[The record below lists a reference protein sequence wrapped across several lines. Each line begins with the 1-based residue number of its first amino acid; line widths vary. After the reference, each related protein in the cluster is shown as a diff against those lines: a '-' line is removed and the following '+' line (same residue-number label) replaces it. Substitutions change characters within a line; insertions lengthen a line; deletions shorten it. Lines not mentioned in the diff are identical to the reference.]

1 MNEHTPTAAPRIAR
15 QATAREFLAVVFR
28 RKWIILGLFLVTT
41 ATVLTVAF
49 TTPTT
54 YISSGRILVK
64 RGERQ
69 SALRPDRQVFSDWEQ
84 DLGSEMQIMKSQP
97 VVRRA
102 KELVAEQAKREQI
115 DVKFDPTRID
125 LEVVGK
131 SNVIAMG
138 YTDLD
143 PTAAQIACKALM
155 DAYLDYHKDRLTS
168 DRPQLFFDREVAE
181 LNTSIQKL
189 MEQRRAYGEQSGMA
203 APLVQTQNWMTQV
216 AQLENRRSDLAADL
230 ASAQSS
236 EEAMR
241 KMLDDPDVDLPT
253 FDGAMLYTNESALVT
268 LKQRVVD
275 QQARIAMLTE
285 TLRDDAQEVVAA
297 KHTLETLQGLLRKE
311 VEQRVRLAASRTQ
324 SLQARVTVLDQEIAS
339 VRQQLDA
346 APQSL
351 KTVDEMDAEL
361 NTLRARLREVLA
373 RQDEAAVTA
382 NTMADVNVVV
392 LSPASIATATNP
404 LDLVRLGL
412 APAFSLLVGI
422 AIAFFIDGLDLTV
435 RTANQAEEYL
445 DLPVLASMGERRRR
459 NG

>member
-1 MNEHTPTAAPRIAR
+1 VNENPTPAAPRLAR
-15 QATAREFLAVVFR
+15 QASAREFFAIVFR

-41 ATVLTVAF
+41 ATVVTVAL

-69 SALRPDRQVFSDWEQ
+69 SALRPERQIFGDWEQ
-84 DLGSEMQIMKSQP
+84 DLASEMQIMKSQP

-102 KELVAEQAKREQI
+102 KELTVEQAKRQHVELE
-115 DVKFDPTRID
+115 FDPARID

-143 PTAAQIACKALM
+143 PTAAQVGCKALM
-155 DAYLDYHKDRLTS
+155 DAYLDYHQDRLDT
-168 DRPQLFFDREVAE
+168 DRPQRFFEREIAE
-181 LNTSIQKL
+181 LTASIDKL
-189 MEQRRAYGEQSGMA
+189 GEERLAFAEQTGMS
-203 APLVQTQNWMTQV
+203 APLAQAQNWMTQV
-216 AQLENRRSDLAADL
+216 AALENRRSELAADL

-241 KMLDDPDVDLPT
+241 KMLDDADMDLPT
-253 FDGAMLYTNESALVT
+253 FDGAYVYTNEAALVL

-275 QQARIAMLTE
+275 QQARIALLTE
-285 TLRDDAQEVVAA
+285 TLRDDAQEVLAA
-297 KHTLETLQGLLRKE
+297 QRTLETLQGMLRKE

-324 SLQARVTVLDQEIAS
+324 SLQARVSVVDQELAS
-339 VRQQLDA
+339 VRQQLDS
-346 APQSL
+346 APQSM
-351 KTVDEMDAEL
+351 KKVDNLDAQL
-361 NTLRARLREVLA
+361 ATLRARLRDVLGK
-373 RQDEAAVTA
+373 QDEAAVTT

-392 LSPASIATATNP
+392 LSSASVATPANP
-404 LDLVRLGL
+404 LDFVRLGL

-459 NG
+459 NS

>member
-1 MNEHTPTAAPRIAR
+1 MTENPTPAAPRLAR
-15 QATAREFLAVVFR
+15 QATAREFFAVLFR

-41 ATVLTVAF
+41 ATVVTVAI

-64 RGERQ
+64 RGELQ
-69 SALRPDRQVFSDWEQ
+69 SALRPERQIFGDWEQ

-97 VVRRA
+97 VIRRA
-102 KELVAEQAKREQI
+102 RELTAEQAKRQHV
-115 DVKFDPTRID
+115 DFVFDPARID

-143 PTAAQIACKALM
+143 PTVAQIGCKALM
-155 DAYLDYHKDRLTS
+155 DAYLDYHRDKLSS
-168 DRPQLFFDREVAE
+168 DRPQRFFEREVAQ
-181 LNTSIQKL
+181 LNADIDKRS
-189 MEQRRAYGEQSGMA
+189 EERRAYTEQTGMS
-203 APLVQTQNWMTQV
+203 APMAQTQNWMTQV
-216 AQLENRRSDLAADL
+216 ANLENRRSELAADL
-230 ASAQSS
+230 ASAQAV
-236 EEAMR
+236 EASMR
-241 KMLDDPDVDLPT
+241 KMLDDPDLDLPT
-253 FDGAMLYTNESALVT
+253 FDGVMTYTNESALVL

-275 QQARIAMLTE
+275 QQARIAVLTE
-285 TLRDDAQEVVAA
+285 TLRDEAQEVVAA
-297 KHTLETLQGLLRKE
+297 KRTLETLQGLLRKE
-311 VEQRVRLAASRTQ
+311 VEQRVRLAASRAQ
-324 SLQARVTVLDQEIAS
+324 ALQAKVSVIDQELAS
-339 VRQQLDA
+339 LREQLDA
-346 APQSL
+346 VPQNL
-351 KTVDEMDAEL
+351 KRVDELDAEL
-361 NTLRARLREVLA
+361 ASLRERLRDVLGK
-373 RQDEAAVTA
+373 QDEAAVTA

-392 LSPASIATATNP
+392 LSAASVATPTNP
-404 LDLVRLGL
+404 LDFVRLGL